1 MRYNIMVQLV
11 AGMTLI
17 LLVTAALFAWIQTRT
32 EPSPPSKRQST
43 SLSSVSAAFNR

>member
-17 LLVTAALFAWIQTRT
+17 LLGTAALIAWIQTRS
-32 EPSPPSKRQST
+32 EPVNLRGDT
-43 SLSSVSAAFNR
+43 SSSLFRDGD

>member
-17 LLVTAALFAWIQTRT
+17 LLGTAALFAWIQTRS
-32 EPSPPSKRQST
+32 EPVDLRGDT
-43 SLSSVSAAFNR
+43 VLSHSHDGD